1 MNRYWTRIAVG
12 AVAIFCLGLMGMV
25 AVREGKAQVRG
36 LLSTAARGL
45 PLRLANMGF
54 RLHGRQI
61 GEITGIEVQ
70 RQSAA
75 DVGSVALKVR
85 LRRLAETPM
94 LTDCLLTADD
104 LDRWKRRHG
113 FRCASPSEMGA
124 DLVEVGTVSFE
135 PGEIVRPLYLP
146 GQVIERW
153 RLSGVDNLQASLLTD
168 ATGGVTA
175 QGKYGIRG
183 SDTDLKRG
191 SFDLQADADGAVIS
205 VRDEQGRPLVNFRAD
220 KRGVNLNIRDEHG
233 RSLMKLLADSLGAS
247 LKIR

>member
-12 AVAIFCLGLMGMV
+12 AVAIFCLGLIGMS

-36 LLSTAARGL
+36 LLSTAARSL
-45 PLRLANMGF
+45 PLQLANMGF

-61 GEITGIEVQ
+61 GEITGIDVQ

-75 DVGSVALKVR
+75 DVGTVALKVR
-85 LRRLAETPM
+85 LGESADAAE
-94 LTDCLLTADD
+94 LGDCLLTADD
-104 LDRWKRRHG
+104 LDRWKSRHG

-124 DLVEVGTVSFE
+124 NLVEVGKVSFE
-135 PGEIVRPLYLP
+135 PGALVRPLYLP
-146 GQVIERW
+146 AHVTERW
-153 RLSGVDNLQASLLTD
+153 RHSGVDNLEASLLSD

-175 QGKYGIRG
+175 QGSYGLRG
-183 SDTDLKRG
+183 SAAELTRG

-220 KRGVNLNIRDEHG
+220 KRGVNLNIRDEQG

-247 LKIR
+247 LRIR